1 MNRILSLIRTV
12 WGWFFTRRALPALVL
27 RRAVRAAKARMA
39 LPPHRNRRMDATA
52 LNDRRGSG
60 VRCRGFLG
68 RPTVAMLG

>member
-12 WGWFFTRRALPALVL
+12 WGWFFPRRAWPAPAL
-27 RRAVRAAKARMA
+27 RRAVRATKARTM
-39 LPPHRNRRMDATA
+39 LPHRFRRMDATA

-68 RPTVAMLG
+68 RRGVAMLG